1 MHIYRKL
8 KEILIIS
15 YSNHKQ
21 TRKATELQ
29 QMKYSREV
37 DFPSQPSVSSYT
49 AQLNYNANTEN
60 VNLINNKSFKNRK
73 LVGLVRNLVAHD
85 DAWEGK

>member
-1 MHIYRKL
+1 MCVTRAQLALNVALRTYIYRKL

-29 QMKYSREV
+29 QMKYSSEV
-37 DFPSQPSVSSYT
+37 NFPS
-49 AQLNYNANTEN
+49 
-60 VNLINNKSFKNRK
+60 
-73 LVGLVRNLVAHD
+73 
-85 DAWEGK
+85 